1 MMITSRTYTSRDFYL
16 CAYLIATGCELEAY
30 RKDGGNLTT
39 FVFNNSQELQ
49 QHVKKFYAL
58 EATINPVVYGNALRN
73 LKSMIHAT
81 DKKPNEI
88 YVEQISRNK

>member
-1 MMITSRTYTSRDFYL
+1 MMTTSRAYTSRDFYL

-30 RKDGGNLTT
+30 RKDEGNLTT

-49 QHVKKFYAL
+49 NRVKKFYAL
-58 EATINPVVYGNALRN
+58 EALVNPVVYGNALRN
-73 LKSMIHAT
+73 MKSMIHAT

-88 YVEQISRNK
+88 YVEQFKKTE